1 MNILLVDDEVVA
13 LRALE
18 RRVNWEKYG
27 FTQVYTALNAE
38 EARDLFNKKKIDFMM
53 CDIEMPGESGIDLVR
68 DIRENYPDT
77 ECMMVTC
84 HADFGYMQQSVR
96 NHVLDYILKPIDYE
110 ELDGILQKFVDSRSE
125 KQLQDR
131 LRSITKKTE
140 ESMGADTAAV
150 QDDAVDTVKKY
161 IADHLQDKIRA
172 EDLAELV
179 HMNDQYLMRL
189 FKKETG
195 MSVTEYLTDQR
206 MEVAAGL
213 LRKTDRSINFIACCT
228 GCEDSSYFTKLFK
241 KYSGCTPKEYRA
253 IYQK

>member
-18 RRVNWEKYG
+18 RRVNWGKYG
-27 FTQVYTALNAE
+27 FTQVFTALNAE
-38 EARDLFNKKKIDFMM
+38 EARKILSRKMIDFVM

-68 DIRENYPDT
+68 DIKENFPET

-110 ELDGILQKFVDSRSE
+110 ELDGILQKFIDTKNE
-125 KQLQDR
+125 TQLQNR

-140 ESMGADTAAV
+140 ESLGTEPAGETDNAV
-150 QDDAVDTVKKY
+150 GTVKKY
-161 IADHLQDKIRA
+161 IADHLQEKIRA

-195 MSVTEYLTDQR
+195 MSITEYLTDQR

-213 LRKTDRSINFIACCT
+213 LRKTDRSINFIASCT

-241 KYSGCTPKEYRA
+241 KYAGCTPKEYRA
-253 IYQK
+253 VYQK